1 MTATVRPKSPTFAVG
16 GPVLRTYHPYSD
28 KELERR
34 IAKSDRD
41 FNLRRELAR
50 NDRERKRLSDARRKG
65 RVFYAS

>member
-1 MTATVRPKSPTFAVG
+1 MNVRPKSPTFAIG

-50 NDRERKRLSDARRKG
+50 NDRTIAKLRDYRRKG
-65 RVFYAS
+65 KVLYA